1 MDAGSTGLMEGVDEV
16 RYTGSAEVDHM
27 FCLKDED
34 ERAWEELPPLPEI
47 GFGLAASDRGMVYV
61 YTGMY
66 MGPLDLEVEVLG
78 DRPAIV
84 DDGWE
89 DIEEVSFET
98 FSDTVTVLTGSET
111 PIAGFPPTVLSAGAG
126 TYRVRVHSF
135 GRDLMWDLVAEVPVE
150 KYKIQ
155 IWPAALAGSVVV
167 QHRSVHAV
175 MGR

>member
-1 MDAGSTGLMEGVDEV
+1 
-16 RYTGSAEVDHM
+16 M

-34 ERAWEELPPLPEI
+34 ARAWGELPPLPEI
-47 GFGLAASDRGMVYV
+47 GFGLAASDPGMVYV

-78 DRPAIV
+78 DLPV
-84 DDGWE
+84 TVEDGWE

-98 FSDTVTVLTGSET
+98 FSDTVTVLTDAEI
-111 PIAGFPPTVLSAGAG
+111 PIVGFPPAILSAGAG

-150 KYKIQ
+150 QYKIQ
-155 IWPAALAGSVVV
+155 IWPARPAGPVVV

-175 MGR
+175 VVR

>member
-1 MDAGSTGLMEGVDEV
+1 MVTESIGLGKVRRV
-16 RYTGSAEVDHM
+16 RYTGGAEVDRM

-47 GFGLAASDRGMVYV
+47 GFGLAGSDPGMVYV

-66 MGPLDLEVEVLG
+66 MGPLDLEVQVLG
-78 DRPAIV
+78 DRPVTV

-98 FSDTVTVLTGSET
+98 FSDTVTVLTDSET

-135 GRDLMWDLVAEVPVE
+135 GRDLMWDLVAEVPFE
-150 KYKIQ
+150 QYKIQ
-155 IWPAALAGSVVV
+155 IWPARLAGPVVV